1 MVTSITQNKEK
12 AEIFNDFFIK
22 HVTLKN
28 EEDTPSDILHLDCQP
43 DEIVLSVI
51 EVKKEMLLLISKISL
66 YLTSSIP

>member
-22 HVTLKN
+22 HVTLEN
-28 EEDTPSDILHLDCQP
+28 EDDTLPDILHLDCQP

-51 EVKKEMLLLISKISL
+51 EVKKEC
-66 YLTSSIP
+66 YC